1 MSGESINISSNPPR
15 NMPSLQEVIS
25 IAERLSPQERLR
37 LIVRLWESLP
47 TESWPV
53 LDETEAAAIRRR
65 IIEDNDRWMDPVPWP
80 IVERL
85 LIGSPRSGET
95 KIYAAPRRFDLATIF
110 IVTVAY
116 SLLFSAMSLLQFPPV
131 VSLVI
136 AGFVTLVGIAQA
148 VLFGGAQPRTASL
161 IMGTVI
167 FSIGMLA
174 WWVFG
179 GSRSFPPSVI
189 LIFGSFIVIGGA
201 VLGYLSGALIGGVFM
216 LAEYLRRFVR
226 SVVRQRH
233 VEVRDED

>member
-1 MSGESINISSNPPR
+1 
-15 NMPSLQEVIS
+15 
-25 IAERLSPQERLR
+25 
-37 LIVRLWESLP
+37 
-47 TESWPV
+47 
-53 LDETEAAAIRRR
+53 
-65 IIEDNDRWMDPVPWP
+65 MDPVPWP

-148 VLFGGAQPRTASL
+148 V
-161 IMGTVI
+161 I